1 MKSYKYNKDNFE
13 FYTSDG
19 SCVSADQIEDGN
31 IWAVEIFPPNQSEES
46 FEKAQYS
53 GAINMNTKDFN
64 ISEYPENWT
73 YEQKKECDSL
83 ILQEIKDIKEIL
95 NK

>member
-1 MKSYKYNKDNFE
+1 MKSYTYNKDNFE

-31 IWAVEIFPPNQSEES
+31 IWAVEIFPPKQSKES

-64 ISEYPENWT
+64 IPEYPENWT
-73 YEQKKECDSL
+73 HEQKKECDNL
-83 ILQEIKDIKEIL
+83 ILQEIKDIKEIF

>member
-1 MKSYKYNKDNFE
+1 MKNYTYNKDNFE

-19 SCVSADQIEDGN
+19 SCVSADQIEYSN
-31 IWAVEIFPPNQSEES
+31 IWAVEIFPPEQSEES

-83 ILQEIKDIKEIL
+83 ILQEIKDIKEIF